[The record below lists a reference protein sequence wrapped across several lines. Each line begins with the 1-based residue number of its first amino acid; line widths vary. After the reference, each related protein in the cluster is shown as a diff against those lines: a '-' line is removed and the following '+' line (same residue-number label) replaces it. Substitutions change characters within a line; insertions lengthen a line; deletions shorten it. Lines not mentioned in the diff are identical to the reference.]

1 MNIVEQICYLDQI
14 GKLGLPPVGYH
25 HRPHS
30 HSTGR
35 EYQVWANL
43 DDESLLVYRVWEWYS
58 PSYEFN
64 DRGKAF
70 GWQVP
75 KEGHPALHE
84 WLAEVPAK
92 YDSAIEEIKA
102 KQKARADAE
111 AEKARTRVERFAKAF
126 GGTYTPG
133 AALGIERGEA
143 GV

>member
-1 MNIVEQICYLDQI
+1 MSIVEQICYLDHI

-35 EYQVWANL
+35 EYQVWARL
-43 DDESLLVYRVWEWYS
+43 GDETLLVYRVWEWYS
-58 PSYEFN
+58 SRYEFN

-75 KEGHPALHE
+75 KEGHPALRE
-84 WLAEVPAK
+84 WLAEIPTK

-102 KQKARADAE
+102 MQKARADAE
-111 AEKARTRVERFAKAF
+111 TEKARAKVERFAKAF
-126 GGTYTPG
+126 GGTYTPE
-133 AALGIERGEA
+133 AALGIEHGED
-143 GV
+143 GG